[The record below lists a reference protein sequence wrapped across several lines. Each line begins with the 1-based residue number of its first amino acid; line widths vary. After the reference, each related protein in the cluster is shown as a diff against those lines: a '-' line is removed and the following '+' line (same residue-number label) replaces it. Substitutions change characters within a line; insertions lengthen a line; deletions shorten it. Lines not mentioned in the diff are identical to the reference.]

1 MRRRRFLEDSA
12 LACWLG
18 LLNIR
23 LEIGAMLRLEIGAVL
38 RLEID
43 MTQLTQEA
51 GVDTHCCVV
60 DVRRITP
67 PHRRTAHA
75 TQWRLSVLPR

>member
-1 MRRRRFLEDSA
+1 ML
-12 LACWLG
+12 
-18 LLNIR
+18 R
-23 LEIGAMLRLEIGAVL
+23 LEIGVMLRLEIGAVL